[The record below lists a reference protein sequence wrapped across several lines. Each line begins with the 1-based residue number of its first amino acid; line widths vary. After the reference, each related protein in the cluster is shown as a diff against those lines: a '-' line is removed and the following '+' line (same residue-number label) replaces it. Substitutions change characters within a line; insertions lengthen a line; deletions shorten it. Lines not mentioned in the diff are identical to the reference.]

1 MDSLGESSK
10 DNDYYFLNFSDGEPA
25 YSYHSG
31 VQSYIYDKTT
41 GSLHTRRQVN
51 NIRNK
56 GYKVLSYFIKENSH
70 GYLFNGLN
78 ESCFKS
84 MYGQD
89 ASFVDVTNIIGIA
102 KTMNQMFLEKQNK
115 I

>member
-1 MDSLGESSK
+1 
-10 DNDYYFLNFSDGEPA
+10 
-25 YSYHSG
+25 
-31 VQSYIYDKTT
+31 
-41 GSLHTRRQVN
+41 
-51 NIRNK
+51 
-56 GYKVLSYFIKENSH
+56 
-70 GYLFNGLN
+70 
-78 ESCFKS
+78 